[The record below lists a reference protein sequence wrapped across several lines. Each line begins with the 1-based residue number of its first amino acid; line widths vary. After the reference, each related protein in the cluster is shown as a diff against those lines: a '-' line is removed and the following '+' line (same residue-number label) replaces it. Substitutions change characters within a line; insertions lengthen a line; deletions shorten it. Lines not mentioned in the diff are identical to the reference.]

1 MMPTEISMSGT
12 ARGKQ
17 NAKVESTETANSKGK
32 VRSKS
37 KAEVRATAET
47 DVKQEPKAKAIPV
60 TKKPKANVNSKPKV
74 EHGTATKLKTV
85 AKSRIV
91 AEPEFKI
98 ESEPKAIPVTKKPK
112 ANVNSKPKV
121 EHGTA
126 TKLKTV
132 AKSRIV
138 AEPEFK
144 IGSESKAMPANRIK
158 PKLTAK
164 ADIVA
169 ESVATAKAE
178 ETEEK
183 TPQQILGAAV
193 DEVGGATLL
202 SILAWGVLLI
212 FYDGFHNSN
221 LLDSSPVLLAFCILF
236 HALLIYLVYCSST
249 SSNPSFIVIANTLLI
264 IEFSLSVFFTYTEAI
279 YTHTKPTPSGAM
291 ALYSL
296 YKTFKSLRLIIKY
309 STLKEES

>member
-47 DVKQEPKAKAIPV
+47 DVKQEPKA
-60 TKKPKANVNSKPKV
+60 
-74 EHGTATKLKTV
+74 
-85 AKSRIV
+85 
-91 AEPEFKI
+91 
-98 ESEPKAIPVTKKPK
+98 KAIPVTKKPK

-212 FYDGFHNSN
+212 FYDGFHNPN

-236 HALLIYLVYCSST
+236 HALLIYLVYCSSP